1 MGETEDYIVCKQKL
15 FSFWGFPFPGYAL
28 VPVVN
33 KYDDDDS
40 IPKLS
45 LSKLILD
52 LLRLE
57 CFDFSDVCQKWSS
70 FASRKDIEAFLSMLR
85 YASSLLLL
93 KKLIFTIN
101 FNVISFSPYLY

>member
-57 CFDFSDVCQKWSS
+57 CFDFSDVCQKWS